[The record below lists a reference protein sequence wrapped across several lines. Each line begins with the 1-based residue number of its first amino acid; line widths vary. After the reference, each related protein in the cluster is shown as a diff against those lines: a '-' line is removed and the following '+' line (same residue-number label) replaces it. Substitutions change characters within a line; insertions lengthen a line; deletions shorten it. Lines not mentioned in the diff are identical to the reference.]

1 MGKLSERNRTE
12 WELRSHLFG
21 ASLRSV
27 LFKGLPNALN
37 EHLHNWQKE
46 VILKLIEGK
55 DGLKILDVGCGY
67 GRLSIPIIEK
77 FPGVDISGVDISENY
92 VRLYKENTNH
102 LALIGTI
109 ENLPAEL
116 GTFDYIICI
125 TVLMYLDHEN
135 LGKAVFNL
143 ILHLK
148 PGGRLILIEPH
159 CSGRWFQ
166 MGFGMFPC
174 LMKRIRQNT
183 INTGGRSFRVNEI
196 ECSVSHAGGKILSDH
211 RLPITSFFFLPMTLC
226 AIMLPHRIT
235 KGIFK
240 MVSRLDA
247 LLGMF
252 KLPSIY
258 VAYAITKNE

>member
-1 MGKLSERNRTE
+1 LDKLSERNRTE

-27 LFKGLPNALN
+27 LFKGLPDAIN
-37 EHLHNWQKE
+37 EHLHNWQKGI
-46 VILKLIEGK
+46 ILKLIEGK

-77 FPGVDISGVDISENY
+77 FPGVDIRGVDISENY

-102 LALIGTI
+102 LAFIGTI

-135 LGKAVFNL
+135 LEKAVFNL

-148 PGGRLILIEPH
+148 PGGRLILIEPY

-166 MGFGMFPC
+166 TGFGMVPF
-174 LMKRIRQNT
+174 LMKRIRRNT

-196 ECSVSHAGGKILSDH
+196 ECSVSHAGGKILSDN
-211 RLPITSFFFLPMTLC
+211 RLPVTSLCLLPMTLC
-226 AIMLPHRIT
+226 AIMLPNRIA

-240 MVSRLDA
+240 IVSRLDA
-247 LLGMF
+247 LLGVF
-252 KLPSIY
+252 KFPSIY